1 MALEQEPGQWVGSV
15 DSAINSHEGI
25 AMGSQPWEGPLFIV
39 GMPRSGTK
47 LLRGLLSKHARI
59 RILAAE
65 TDFLPFIDE
74 WVERHGKPVQA
85 DAFERFATELQAGN
99 YFNFRRKTAPFRW
112 QEWRAACNG
121 HFDVGGLFEGFARY
135 ELEAER
141 GSGLIWADKSP
152 AYIRQIPLIL
162 RHFPG
167 ARILHIVRDVRDH
180 CVSMQKTWGKDLRR
194 SAWRW
199 GRDVLA
205 AHRQCM
211 SMPERC
217 LEVKFELLLQDPE
230 LQMRR
235 ICLFLDLAFSS
246 DLTELAQ
253 SVEGR
258 GDAAGRT
265 DIVRDNF
272 RKFETRLTP
281 KEIAA
286 IESLAWNAMRGL
298 GYPPLYATQQTRL
311 SPMMQQ
317 LLKLKDAVHLVRA
330 GMYRRGIAGAVRFHS
345 AHRRMAG

>member
-1 MALEQEPGQWVGSV
+1 MALEHQPVDWDDSVENVMTAGQ
-15 DSAINSHEGI
+15 
-25 AMGSQPWEGPLFIV
+25 WEGPLFIV

-47 LLRGLLSKHARI
+47 LLRGLLSKHPRI

-65 TDFLPFIDE
+65 TDFLSFMEQWI
-74 WVERHGKPVQA
+74 ERHGNPVA
-85 DAFERFATELQAGN
+85 PEAFERFATELQAGN
-99 YFNFRRKTAPFRW
+99 YFNFRRKATPFRW

-135 ELEAER
+135 ELDAER

-152 AYIRQIPLIL
+152 AYIRHIPLIV

-199 GRDVLA
+199 GRDALT
-205 AHRQCM
+205 AHRQCLT
-211 SMPERC
+211 MPERC

-235 ICLFLDLAFSS
+235 ICLFLDLEFCSG
-246 DLTELAQ
+246 LTELAQ

-272 RKFETRLTP
+272 RKFESRLTP
-281 KEIAA
+281 KQIAA
-286 IESLAWNAMRGL
+286 IETLAWNAMRGL
-298 GYPPLYATQQTRL
+298 GYQPLYATHQTQL
-311 SPMMQQ
+311 SSTMQQ
-317 LLKLKDAVHLVRA
+317 LLKLKDAAHLV
-330 GMYRRGIAGAVRFHS
+330 GSGIHRRGIAAAFRFHT

>member
-1 MALEQEPGQWVGSV
+1 MALEQQPEYWVDDV
-15 DSAINSHEGI
+15 NSEMT
-25 AMGSQPWEGPLFIV
+25 AAQWEGPLFIV

-47 LLRGLLSKHARI
+47 LLRGLMSKHPRI

-65 TDFLPFIDE
+65 TDFLSFIEE
-74 WVERHGKPVQA
+74 WIAAHGSPVTPP
-85 DAFERFATELQAGN
+85 AFERFAGALQAGN
-99 YFNFRRKTAPFRW
+99 YFNFRHKTTPFRW

-135 ELEAER
+135 ELDIER

-152 AYIRQIPLIL
+152 AYIRHVPLIL

-180 CVSMQKTWGKDLRR
+180 CVSMRNAWGKDLRR

-199 GRDVLA
+199 GRDVLT
-205 AHRQCM
+205 AHRQCI

-217 LEVKFELLLQDPE
+217 LEVRFEQLLRDPE

-235 ICLFLDLAFSS
+235 ICLFLDLEFSAG
-246 DLTELAQ
+246 LTELAQ

-272 RKFETRLTP
+272 RKFASRLTRR
-281 KEIAA
+281 EIAA
-286 IESLAWNAMRGL
+286 IESLAWNAMQAL
-298 GYPPLYATQQTRL
+298 DYEPLYATRQIQL
-311 SPMMQQ
+311 SSAMQH
-317 LLKLKDAVHLVRA
+317 LLKLKDAVHLVA
-330 GMYRRGIAGAVRFHS
+330 SGMHRNGVAAAIRFHT